1 MCFVGLA
8 CMPGSRFLLAA
19 LLFVFLLPVWAT
31 PGEVRIAVAANFAP
45 TLRAL
50 AEDFSANTGH
60 RVQVS
65 SGSTGKHYAQ
75 IRNGAEF
82 DVFLAA
88 DSARPTRLE
97 AEGIGIAGSRFT
109 YAIGRLVLWV
119 PGQTEIDRPEDYL
132 RNARFRRLAIANP
145 RLAPYGLAAQQ
156 VLETWQLWDRLRA
169 RLVRGENVAQAYQF
183 VATGNA
189 QSGLVALSQLLLGD
203 GAGRGAYRIIP
214 DELHTPIRQDA
225 LLLRSGT
232 AAEAF
237 LKYLRSEPAAR
248 LIREAGYGLPGH
260 S

>member
-1 MCFVGLA
+1 MCFVGSA

-60 RVQVS
+60 RVQIS

-88 DSARPTRLE
+88 DSARPARLE
-97 AEGIGIAGSRFT
+97 VEGVGVAGSRFT

-119 PGQTEIDRPEDYL
+119 PGQTEIDRPEGYL

-156 VLETWQLWDRLRA
+156 VLEAWQLWDRLQE

-189 QSGLVALSQLLLGD
+189 QSGLVSLSQLLLGD
-203 GAGRGAYRIIP
+203 RAGHGAYRIIP
-214 DELHTPIRQDA
+214 DELHAPIRQDA
-225 LLLRSGT
+225 LLLRSGA

-237 LKYLRSEPAAR
+237 LQYLRSEPASR
-248 LIREAGYGLPGH
+248 LIRDAGYGLPGH